1 VLRVKV
7 EVTGVEPVG
16 VRVAGEA
23 EQVVSAGKPVQVRV
37 TTELKPDTAVT
48 PTVTFVELPA
58 TTVAEVGLID
68 KPKLEPPPVSEIT

>member
-1 VLRVKV
+1 MVKV

-23 EQVVSAGKPVQVRV
+23 EQVVSAGKPVQVSV

-48 PTVTFVELPA
+48 PTVMFVAFPA
-58 TTVAEVGLID
+58 TTVAEVGVID
-68 KPKLEPPPVSEIT
+68 KPKLEPPPVREII